1 MAPFKRDPAD
11 FVLWKPSSS
20 TQPGWD
26 SPWGRGRPGWH
37 VECSAMIR
45 RHLGAS
51 IDIHGG
57 GQDLIFPHHENE
69 IAQGTCAHD
78 GALYCR
84 YWVHNGFVT
93 VDGAK
98 MSKSLGNIR
107 LVRDLLL
114 QAPGEAI
121 RLALLS
127 AQYRQPLDLS
137 AKTLANARRNLDRL
151 YGTLR
156 ELDDV
161 EAAGPGNRL
170 DAFDLALDDDLN
182 MPAALAEL
190 FRIAKVAR
198 GADTLQER
206 ASLKGALL
214 EAGALLGL
222 LQTPPDRW
230 FTGSEIAE
238 SEIVTIERLVAARA
252 EARAER
258 DFARADHLRQ
268 ELAAMGVLVDDRVGS
283 SSWRRTA

>member
-1 MAPFKRDPAD
+1 VAPFKRDPAD